1 MAYSQMSFQMPT
13 PLQCGLDAFYME
25 EVKGQ
30 SATEKQ
36 KQVCYYRGGTWLPI
50 EGKREK
56 RYERKDRNGCAD
68 VTEIL
73 GYPVRGKER

>member
-1 MAYSQMSFQMPT
+1 M
-13 PLQCGLDAFYME
+13 
-25 EVKGQ
+25 
-30 SATEKQ
+30 
-36 KQVCYYRGGTWLPI
+36 CYYRGGTWLPI